1 METLGIDA
9 GGTKTVCLL
18 ADEFGVVTAEARG
31 PAANLQAIGEL
42 EVEKVLH
49 QVIDEVLGEHAS
61 RPAAICIGMAG
72 VDRPSDAATIRGV
85 LNRISRRARSLVVND
100 ALIAL
105 EAGAPDSPGIV
116 LLAGTGSIA
125 YGRDGRN
132 RAARSG
138 GWGHV
143 LADEGSGYWLG
154 REALRAVM
162 RAADDRGPA
171 TAITD
176 RVLAHYQVA
185 RPEDLIRE
193 IYERD
198 MRPTAIAALAD
209 VIESAARDGDA
220 IASAISDTGASELV
234 RAAVSV
240 ARRLDLPRGP
250 VVLGGGILRSLPLYA
265 DLVRRQLTQ
274 TLPGV
279 QIQMLDVEPAVG
291 AVRLAVKLVR
301 GGVALPEYIDA
312 GR

>member
-18 ADEFGVVTAEARG
+18 ADERGRVLAEARG

-49 QVIDEVLGEHAS
+49 QVIDDVLGEHAT

-125 YGRDGRN
+125 YGRDDRN
-132 RAARSG
+132 RAARAG

-162 RAADDRGPA
+162 RAADARGPA
-171 TAITD
+171 TSLTT
-176 RVLAHYQVA
+176 RVLAHYQIT
-185 RPEDLIRE
+185 RPQDLIRE
-193 IYERD
+193 VYERD
-198 MRPTAIAALAD
+198 MRPKAIAALAE
-209 VIESAARDGDA
+209 VIEEAAREGDP
-220 IASAISDTGASELV
+220 IAEAISEAGAAELV

-250 VVLGGGILRSLPLYA
+250 VVLGGGILRSLPRYA
-265 DLVRRQLTQ
+265 DLVRRDLTEA
-274 TLPGV
+274 LPGV
-279 QIQMLDVEPAVG
+279 AIQTLDVEPAIG

-301 GGVALPEYIDA
+301 GDVPLPEYIEA
-312 GR
+312 GE

>member
-18 ADEFGVVTAEARG
+18 ADEAGTVIDEARG

-49 QVIDEVLGEHAS
+49 DVIEQVMGERHTW
-61 RPAAICIGMAG
+61 PGAICIGMAG
-72 VDRPSDAATIRGV
+72 VDRPEDEATILSV
-85 LNRISRRARSLVVND
+85 LHRINRRARALVVND

-105 EAGAPDSPGIV
+105 EAGAPDSPGVV

-162 RAADDRGPA
+162 RAVDHRGPA
-171 TAITD
+171 TAITG
-176 RVLAHYQVA
+176 RVLAHYKIT
-185 RPEDLIRE
+185 RPQDLIRE

-198 MRPTAIAALAD
+198 MRPQAIAALAEVVD
-209 VIESAARDGDA
+209 ASALAGDA
-220 IASAISDTGASELV
+220 VAIDISESGAIELV

-240 ARRLDLPRGP
+240 VERLDLPRGP
-250 VVLGGGILRSLPLYA
+250 IVLGGGILTSLSRYGGV
-265 DLVRRQLTQ
+265 VRRHLARL
-274 TLPGV
+274 LPEAA
-279 QIQMLDVEPAVG
+279 IRSLDVEPAIG
-291 AVRLAVKLVR
+291 ALRLAVKLTKGDVR
-301 GGVALPEYIDA
+301 LPSYIDA
-312 GR
+312 GE